1 MYTKQDIMA
10 LVDTEDVRF
19 IRLQFA
25 DITGTVKNVAITV
38 SQLEEALDN
47 KIVFDGTAIEGFTGI
62 AEEDMFL
69 VPDLDTFAIFPW
81 RPHQGKVARFICDV
95 YTQDGKPFEC
105 DSRNV
110 LKRVIAEAKSMG
122 YEFKVGPECEFF
134 LFNTDDE
141 GRPTTTPND
150 DGGYFD
156 VAPIDNGENCRRE
169 IVMTMEEM
177 GYEALASHHEKAY
190 GQHEVDFQYSDA
202 LVTADWLITFKM
214 LVKTVAKRNGLH
226 ATFMPKPLS
235 GMEGSGMHLNMMLEK
250 DGKHVFTDELNSETK
265 SFIAGIMHY
274 IPEICCLTNPTVNSY
289 KRLVCGYDAPSRIAW
304 SRENKNLLIR
314 VPRTNSSVVELCSP
328 DATANPYLA
337 LAACLAAGLEGI
349 KNAMELPDSIDVSLN
364 SLSKEEVEKMGI
376 EEMPINLFYALR
388 NAKKSEFVKNLLG
401 DKLFKVYIKTKEI
414 EYDEYREEVSK
425 WEIDK
430 YLIKY

>member
-1 MYTKQDIMA
+1 MYTKQDIAA
-10 LVDTEDVRF
+10 LVKTEDVRF

-38 SQLEEALDN
+38 SQLFDALDN

-62 AEEDMFL
+62 AAEDMYL
-69 VPDLDTFAIFPW
+69 VPDLNTFAIFPW

-95 YTQDGKPFEC
+95 YTRDGKPFEC

-110 LKRVIAEAKSMG
+110 LKKVIAEATEMG

-141 GRPTTTPND
+141 GKPTTVPND
-150 DGGYFD
+150 MGGYFD

-169 IVMTMEEM
+169 IVLTMEEM
-177 GYEALASHHEKAY
+177 GYEALASFHEKSP
-190 GQHEVDFQYSDA
+190 GQHEVDFQYTDA
-202 LVTADWLITFKM
+202 LMAADWLLTFKM

-226 ATFMPKPLS
+226 ATFMPKPLA
-235 GMEGSGMHLNMMLEK
+235 GMQGSGMHLNMMLERNSMP
-250 DGKHVFTDELNSETK
+250 VFTDELNDETK

-314 VPRTNSSVVELCSP
+314 VPRSNSSVVELCSP

-337 LAACLAAGLEGI
+337 IAACLAAGLEGI
-349 KNAMELPDSIDVSLN
+349 KKNMQLPESVDVYPET
-364 SLSKEEVEKMGI
+364 LSNEEMEKMGI
-376 EEMPINLFYALR
+376 EEMPINLFYAVR
-388 NAKKSEFVKNLLG
+388 NAKKSDFLKNLLG
-401 DKLFKVYIKTKEI
+401 EKLFKIYIKAKEM
-414 EYDEYREEVSK
+414 EYDAYRAEISK
-425 WEIDK
+425 WEIEK

>member
-1 MYTKQDIMA
+1 MA
-10 LVDTEDVRF
+10 LVETEDVRF

-25 DITGTVKNVAITV
+25 DITGCVKNVAITV
-38 SQLEEALDN
+38 SQLKDALDN
-47 KIVFDGTAIEGFTGI
+47 KIVFDGTAIEGFCGI
-62 AEEDMFL
+62 AEEDMYL
-69 VPDLDTFAIFPW
+69 VPDLDTFTIFPW

-105 DSRNV
+105 DSRSV
-110 LKRVIAEAKSMG
+110 LKKVIAGARKMG

-141 GRPTTTPND
+141 GKATTIPND

-177 GYEALASHHEKAY
+177 GFEALASHHEKAP
-190 GQHEVDFQYSDA
+190 GQHEVDFKYSDA
-202 LVTADWLITFKM
+202 VVSADWLLTFKM

-235 GMEGSGMHLNMMLEK
+235 GKQGSGMHLNMKLEK
-250 DGKHVFTDELNSETK
+250 DSKPVFTDELNAETK

-274 IPEICCLTNPTVNSY
+274 IPEICCITNPTVNSY

-314 VPRTNSSVVELCSP
+314 VPRSNNSVVELCSP
-328 DATANPYLA
+328 DPAANPYLA
-337 LAACLAAGLEGI
+337 IAACLAAGLEGI
-349 KNAMELPDSIDVSLN
+349 KNKMILPKSVDVPID
-364 SLSKEEVEKMGI
+364 SLSEEELERLGI
-376 EEMPINLFYALR
+376 EEMPINLFCALR
-388 NAKKSEFVKNLLG
+388 NAKNSDFLKNLLG
-401 DKLFKVYIKTKEI
+401 EKLFKVYIKAKEK
-414 EYDEYREEVSK
+414 EYDEYRGEVSK